1 MNLPC
6 RIAEDTNIRETR
18 ALEIVVVDP
27 HTSSRVRKKMVNKL
41 FQYIEILFDA
51 GRGENE
57 DGQRL
62 KSIPPTRS
70 VISDLFGGVRG
81 SNETWCSCYLLLR
94 WAVAN
99 GPRSPELLVAS
110 PYENDTVYNRG
121 VPGYSQNISCKMAGS
136 SFVRNSSAHRKIY

>member
-1 MNLPC
+1 M
-6 RIAEDTNIRETR
+6 AEDTNIRETR
-18 ALEIVVVDP
+18 GLEVVVVDL
-27 HTSSRVRKKMVNKL
+27 HISNRVRKKMINKQ
-41 FQYIEILFDA
+41 FQCIEILIDV
-51 GRGENE
+51 GRGESE

-70 VISDLFGGVRG
+70 VFSDLFGGVRG
-81 SNETWCSCYLLLR
+81 SNERWCSCYLLLR

-110 PYENDTVYNRG
+110 PYENDTVYNRR

-136 SFVRNSSAHRKIY
+136 RQQLHSLSQCPED